1 MVVGARVEH
10 SKHGLGVVQHIFGA
24 ELEPKHVKVKV
35 AFDSGQTHEFKGA
48 PTPNPTPS
56 SSPNPN
62 PNSNPNP
69 NPNPT
74 LTSTL
79 TLTLFLTLSLTRG
92 RPREGTGRR
101 RATRD

>member
-10 SKHGLGVVQHIFGA
+10 GKHGLGVVQHIFGA
-24 ELEPKHVKVKV
+24 ELDPKHVKVKV
-35 AFDSGQTHEFKGA
+35 AFDNGQTHEFKGA
-48 PTPNPTPS
+48 PNPNPS
-56 SSPNPN
+56 SNLSPNP
-62 PNSNPNP
+62 NPNP

-79 TLTLFLTLSLTRG
+79 TLTLFLTLTLTRC

-101 RATRD
+101 RATA

>member
-10 SKHGLGVVQHIFGA
+10 TKHGLGVVQHIFGA
-24 ELEPKHVKVKV
+24 ELDPKHVKVKV
-35 AFDSGQTHEFKGA
+35 AFDNGQTHEFKGA
-48 PTPNPTPS
+48 PNP
-56 SSPNPN
+56 SPNP
-62 PNSNPNP
+62 NPNP

-79 TLTLFLTLSLTRG
+79 TLTLFLTLTLTRC

-101 RATRD
+101 RATA